1 MAVRPGTTS
10 HAILGL
16 LSLTPM
22 SGYDL
27 FQAADRSVSRFW
39 PISKS
44 QVYAELARLEA
55 VGLIDGTDVPQER
68 LPDKRVF
75 RLTDAGEQALDDWL
89 DYGEVEDMQLRIP
102 FLLKAFFG
110 HRRPP
115 EHTAGL
121 LEVVR
126 DEAADEA
133 ARYAGFLKMLADAP
147 DSEYAR
153 IVVLFGLR
161 VAEAFAAW
169 AEEAREMLP
178 AHEHRVDPRRPNPK
192 TTPGLFQAAP
202 PRQPGR
208 G

>member
-1 MAVRPGTTS
+1 MPERLGTTS

-27 FQAADRSVSRFW
+27 LQAADRSVSRFW

-44 QVYAELARLEA
+44 QVYAELARLET
-55 VGLIDGTDVPQER
+55 VGLIDGTNVPQER

-75 RLTDAGEQALDDWL
+75 RLTEAGEQALDAWL
-89 DYGEVEDMQLRIP
+89 DDGEVEDMQLRIP

-115 EHTAGL
+115 QHTAWM
-121 LEVVR
+121 LEIVR

-133 ARYAGFLKMLADAP
+133 ARYAGFMKMLADAP
-147 DSEYAR
+147 DSEYAS
-153 IVVLFGLR
+153 IVVLFGLKM
-161 VAEAFAAW
+161 AQAFAAW
-169 AEEAREMLP
+169 AEEARALLP
-178 AHEHRVDPRRPNPK
+178 AHQRRVDPRRPNPR
-192 TTPGLFQAAP
+192 TAPALFRAAP
-202 PRQPGR
+202 PRHPGR

>member
-1 MAVRPGTTS
+1 VAARLGTTS
-10 HAILGL
+10 HALLGL
-16 LSLTPM
+16 LSITPM

-27 FQAADRSVSRFW
+27 FQAVDRSVSRFW

-55 VGLIDGTDVPQER
+55 SELIDGTDVPQER
-68 LPDKRVF
+68 RPDKRVF
-75 RLTDAGEQALDDWL
+75 RLTVAGEQALDAWL
-89 DYGEVEDMQLRIP
+89 DDGDVEDMQLRIP
-102 FLLKAFFG
+102 FLLKALFG

-121 LEVVR
+121 LAVVR

-153 IVVLFGLR
+153 IVVLFGLKM
-161 VAEAFAAW
+161 AQAFAAW
-169 AEEAREMLP
+169 AEEARALLP
-178 AHEHRVDPRRPNPK
+178 EHEHRVDPRRPTPK
-192 TTPGLFQAAP
+192 TAPALFRAAP
-202 PRQPGR
+202 PRRPGR